1 MESPLTRK
9 PLRETDLTPNRAL
22 KDQIDTFRS
31 LKEKESKKSEK
42 QEEDCDANGYI
53 VVDNDALTVNLAF
66 QDAASIDGSSSKS
79 DMYCLATIKASQPK
93 ETRAPIDV
101 CCVIDVSGSMGA
113 TATIKNE
120 GGQSESN
127 GLTVLDVVKHGV
139 RAMMEVL
146 TPQDSMSIVEY
157 ATTARVVCPLLKM
170 DDEGKKK
177 INLGLTNM
185 VPTSSTNLWDGLHKG
200 LEVISERKKE
210 DLNKPA
216 YVMLL
221 TDGLPNIV
229 PPRGHI
235 PMLKRYLDQNPK
247 VDLTVNT
254 YGFGYSLDSS
264 LLNDIATTT
273 NGMYC
278 FIPDSSFVGT
288 IFVNSISN
296 ALSTSA
302 TNVKLALEP
311 SDNAPFEI
319 EKVYG
324 DQTQVKKASWG
335 VQFDMGNMQHGQ
347 ERSILCRLKMKA
359 GVKQRQQSRVIL
371 CQRL

>member
-1 MESPLTRK
+1 MKDPVIDRDGNSYEKEAILNWLRPGKNESPLTRK

-22 KDQIDTFRS
+22 KDQLDAFRS

-120 GGQSESN
+120 SGQSESN

-170 DDEGKKK
+170 DDEG
-177 INLGLTNM
+177 IDSPGLDVHCRVCYDCSRCM
-185 VPTSSTNLWDGLHKG
+185 PIVEDG
-200 LEVISERKKE
+200 
-210 DLNKPA
+210 
-216 YVMLL
+216 
-221 TDGLPNIV
+221 
-229 PPRGHI
+229 
-235 PMLKRYLDQNPK
+235 
-247 VDLTVNT
+247 
-254 YGFGYSLDSS
+254 
-264 LLNDIATTT
+264 
-273 NGMYC
+273 
-278 FIPDSSFVGT
+278 
-288 IFVNSISN
+288 
-296 ALSTSA
+296 
-302 TNVKLALEP
+302 
-311 SDNAPFEI
+311 
-319 EKVYG
+319 
-324 DQTQVKKASWG
+324 
-335 VQFDMGNMQHGQ
+335 
-347 ERSILCRLKMKA
+347 
-359 GVKQRQQSRVIL
+359 
-371 CQRL
+371 